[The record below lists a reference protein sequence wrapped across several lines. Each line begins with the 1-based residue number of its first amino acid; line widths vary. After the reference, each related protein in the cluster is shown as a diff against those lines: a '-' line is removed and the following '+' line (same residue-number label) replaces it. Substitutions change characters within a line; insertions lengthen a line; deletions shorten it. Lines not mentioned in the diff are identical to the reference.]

1 MVIEISFSIKLVN
14 EWSIMYEKNILQ
26 MYDFFKI
33 SEEDFKLR
41 GSGDLFGT
49 KQSGDMSFKL
59 ANLKQDYNLLINAKT
74 DTEEFLKNKNP
85 EDIELKLRLIKMV
98 NYNS

>member
-1 MVIEISFSIKLVN
+1 
-14 EWSIMYEKNILQ
+14 
-26 MYDFFKI
+26 
-33 SEEDFKLR
+33 
-41 GSGDLFGT
+41 
-49 KQSGDMSFKL
+49 MSFKL

-98 NYNS
+98 NDNS